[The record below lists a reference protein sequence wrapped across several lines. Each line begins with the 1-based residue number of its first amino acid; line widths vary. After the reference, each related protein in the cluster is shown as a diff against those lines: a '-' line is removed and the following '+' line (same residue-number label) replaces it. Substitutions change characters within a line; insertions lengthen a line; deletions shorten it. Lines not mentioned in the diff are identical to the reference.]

1 MIEIWTCDR
10 KPTLIGNIHAD
21 ANSFPDA
28 VSKISIKLKD
38 SQPPVFLL
46 KSEGEPVLVLKLIR
60 PKSKEDEIIQY
71 IYSILPNYIPKV
83 FFMHETPHGK
93 IMAQRAIKPVVLN
106 SGKTVITLRDFL
118 SPSVFSLVTKSE
130 MQCLLKQIIT
140 FLYKMQQSDPEFT
153 HNDLKCDNIL
163 LTEADTDFQVIII
176 DFETV
181 TLAEF
186 KTEFDTDLKTMA
198 DFGLGLEYSPYTDL
212 HLVFLEI
219 WNKLNAT
226 KKQSWAYEFIMFT
239 SDIFPLPFMQ
249 TYTEKGKFV
258 TKCNRLNSLGR
269 KYLKETNTLSL
280 LDALEH
286 PFLNK

>member
-1 MIEIWTCDR
+1 
-10 KPTLIGNIHAD
+10 LIGNIHAD

-28 VSKISIKLKD
+28 VSKISTRLKE

-46 KSEGEPVLVLKLIR
+46 KSDGEPVLVLKLIR
-60 PKSKEDEIIQY
+60 PKSIEDQIIEY
-71 IYSILPNYIPKV
+71 IYSILPNYVPKIC
-83 FFMHETPHGK
+83 FMHETTNGK

-130 MQCLLKQIIT
+130 MQCLLKQIIY
-140 FLYKMQQSDPEFT
+140 FLYQMQQADSQFT

-163 LTEADTDFQVIII
+163 LTESENDFQVIII

-181 TLAEF
+181 TTSEF
-186 KTEFDTDLKTMA
+186 HTDFDADPKTLA
-198 DFGLGLEYSPYTDL
+198 DFGLGLEYSSYTDL

-219 WNKLNAT
+219 WNKLNT
-226 KKQSWAYEFIMFT
+226 CKKQSWAYEFIMFT
-239 SDIFPLPFMQ
+239 SAIFPLPFMQ
-249 TYTEKGKFV
+249 TYTEKGRFV

-269 KYLKETNTLSL
+269 KYLKENKTLSL
-280 LDALEH
+280 FDALEH